1 MVPRKEVESFHI
13 SLNKTP
19 GGIKRQQ
26 AAGEL
31 CAAGGCMWHGLSPGC
46 CGQSSSEDR
55 VTSLE
60 DSTLH
65 VTPVTHGHLGA
76 KRQPGRAG

>member
-1 MVPRKEVESFHI
+1 MGSFHI
-13 SLNKTP
+13 SLDKTP
-19 GGIKRQQ
+19 GGFKRQP

-31 CAAGGCMWHGLSPGC
+31 CAVGGACGMASPRAAAGREAARM
-46 CGQSSSEDR
+46 DR

-65 VTPVTHGHLGA
+65 VTLVTHRHLGA
-76 KRQPGRAG
+76 KCQPGCAG